1 MVEISVRGVGASNSD
16 DIETS
21 LSIPQ
26 VMLTSNSRYCQ
37 VVKVSYELKVEA
49 EVSGC
54 HRNITFKFPIEI
66 GSVKLTLNRPS
77 NPSALPFLSI
87 PNAINDN
94 VTSPTAPLLDSRKF
108 DHTSQVKQSINIYL
122 QLHRPL
128 TKPLKLKHRLMT
140 SQR

>member
-1 MVEISVRGVGASNSD
+1 MVESYVRGVGASNFD

-49 EVSGC
+49 VVSGC

-66 GSVKLTLNRPS
+66 GSVPLILNQPS
-77 NPSALPFLSI
+77 NPSTLPFLSI
-87 PNAINDN
+87 PNALNENDN
-94 VTSPTAPLLDSRKF
+94 VTSPTAPLLESRKF
-108 DHTSQVKQSINIYL
+108 CHNLSI
-122 QLHRPL
+122 
-128 TKPLKLKHRLMT
+128 
-140 SQR
+140 